1 MEKLAQAQVSVPV
14 DNVPMVCAA
23 SLLVTERVSL
33 VRKLRPARAMACA
46 VRSAL
51 AMIMTMSALTERVV
65 AT

>member
-23 SLLVTERVSL
+23 SLLVAERVSL

-51 AMIMTMSALTERVV
+51 AMITTMNVQTEPAVE
-65 AT
+65 T